1 LYDLESWNKSTQLSQ
16 AVGHGFERFYR
27 HGGAD
32 DGVAPG
38 LVPAGVVG
46 TDHESHGARL
56 DGREAE
62 AVNEDLFQGLQPP
75 SAEGTSLLV
84 ALLPRLCEKLDAV
97 AQQGDRLKR
106 VEDNQNDIK
115 DKIDKSADAH
125 QKLQEKY
132 LEQSHK
138 HELEIQAIQLK
149 LQNYDTTVAKVEE
162 LDKKVFAYAL
172 LAAAAGALAGAL
184 FAGLPGWLE
193 RHPLQKAS
201 FIASSALVR
210 GRG

>member
-125 QKLQEKY
+125 QKLQARTRNT
-132 LEQSHK
+132 SHSIK
-138 HELEIQAIQLK
+138 
-149 LQNYDTTVAKVEE
+149 VAK
-162 LDKKVFAYAL
+162 L
-172 LAAAAGALAGAL
+172 
-184 FAGLPGWLE
+184 
-193 RHPLQKAS
+193 
-201 FIASSALVR
+201 
-210 GRG
+210 

>member
-1 LYDLESWNKSTQLSQ
+1 M
-16 AVGHGFERFYR
+16 
-27 HGGAD
+27 
-32 DGVAPG
+32 
-38 LVPAGVVG
+38 
-46 TDHESHGARL
+46 
-56 DGREAE
+56 
-62 AVNEDLFQGLQPP
+62 NEDLFQGLQPP

-149 LQNYDTTVAKVEE
+149 LQNYNSIVAKVEE

-184 FAGLPGWLE
+184 FHGLPGWLE
-193 RHPLQKAS
+193 RQPLQKAS
-201 FIASSALVR
+201 FIMSSALVR
-210 GRG
+210 GKN

>member
-1 LYDLESWNKSTQLSQ
+1 M
-16 AVGHGFERFYR
+16 GCCR
-27 HGGAD
+27 HDGA
-32 DGVAPG
+32 APG
-38 LVPAGVVG
+38 PVPAGVVVA
-46 TDHESHGARL
+46 DQESHGERL

-97 AQQGDRLKR
+97 AKLGERLER
-106 VEDNQNDIK
+106 VEDGQSEIK

-149 LQNYDTTVAKVEE
+149 LQNYDTTVKKVDE

-172 LAAAAGALAGAL
+172 LAAVAGTVAGTLLAAVASTVANTL
-184 FAGLPGWLE
+184 FTGLPAWKE
-193 RHPLQKAS
+193 RDLAEKAIAANLPTMAIAREQK
-201 FIASSALVR
+201 
-210 GRG
+210 

>member
-1 LYDLESWNKSTQLSQ
+1 M
-16 AVGHGFERFYR
+16 GCCR
-27 HGGAD
+27 HDGAT
-32 DGVAPG
+32 PS
-38 LVPAGVVG
+38 PISAGVVG
-46 TDHESHGARL
+46 TDRAPYGERL

-62 AVNEDLFQGLQPP
+62 AVSEDLLQGLQPP
-75 SAEGTSLLV
+75 SVEGTSLLV

-201 FIASSALVR
+201 SMMSSALVR